1 MSEARLVFRKS
12 HRLLSS
18 REFRYVF
25 QRAWK
30 RSSGGLSV
38 YVRRTDLGHPRLG
51 IAVSRR
57 CAPAAKDRNR
67 IKRVIREGFRLR
79 QHGLGSVDI
88 VFLGRPGL
96 AGKNK
101 KELRA
106 IVDKHL
112 TEIERCD
119 RF

>member
-1 MSEARLVFRKS
+1 MSETRSVFRKQ

-38 YVRRTDLGHPRLG
+38 YVRRTESGYARLG
-51 IAVSRR
+51 IAISRK
-57 CAPAAKDRNR
+57 CAAAAVDRNR
-67 IKRVIREGFRLR
+67 IRRVIREAFRLR
-79 QHGLGSVDI
+79 KDRLGSVDI

-96 AGKNK
+96 ADKNK

-106 IVDKHL
+106 VVDKHL
-112 TEIERCD
+112 TEIERCE